1 MRQIHAL
8 AIASAFILLPATF
21 TASFA
26 QSGSGSDV
34 PPATTRSAFPGPTTN
49 GATQTSSNSLSP
61 TSGTGGGGMGSASGR
76 KLGGQDRKSKV
87 VTDTGG

>member
-1 MRQIHAL
+1 MRQICFFAV
-8 AIASAFILLPATF
+8 ASAFILLPGTF

-26 QSGSGSDV
+26 ASGSDV

-49 GATQTSSNSLSP
+49 GATQTSSSSYSP
-61 TSGTGGGGMGSASGR
+61 TNGTGGGGMGSASGR

-87 VTDTGG
+87 VPAAGN